1 MESMASQVRNH
12 NSHNDQ
18 EAPLERSLE
27 GALKKTANFH
37 CQSNA
42 TTPTQPSSTELEIAD
57 VCTIILINDDDDHAD
72 REISDDNFTDLG
84 ASSLL
89 SDIKEDYLDNQH
101 NVLHPDQAHHGKTL
115 QITRVHL
122 PKQWNSADTV
132 IACISLANL

>member
-72 REISDDNFTDLG
+72 REISDVNFTDLG
-84 ASSLL
+84 ASSLS
-89 SDIKEDYLDNQH
+89 SDIKEDYLDTQQDILPLEQ
-101 NVLHPDQAHHGKTL
+101 VCSDMT
-115 QITRVHL
+115 IYTTRVPL
-122 PKQWNSADTV
+122 PKQQSCTDTV
-132 IACISLANL
+132 IAHSILPTL